1 MPLLIS
7 VEIAVISEPTKF
19 SNHVLGGS
27 LNRTGFKNAGSGG
40 EGTKNINKNKA
51 VMQIFLLF
59 FFYNLNLS
67 NMKIINIHI
76 F

>member
-1 MPLLIS
+1 MPFLIS

-27 LNRTGFKNAGSGG
+27 LSRTGFKNAGSGG

-51 VMQIFLLF
+51 V
-59 FFYNLNLS
+59 NL
-67 NMKIINIHI
+67 
-76 F
+76 